1 MIGADSPSFF
11 CFKTSPMTVVIKI
24 SLLLKLLYL
33 QISFIFSDAINSEIV
48 QAEKRLFF
56 TQIGLHSKLIIN
68 ANE

>member
-1 MIGADSPSFF
+1 MIGVDSPSFF
-11 CFKTSPMTVVIKI
+11 CFKTFQMTVVIKF

-33 QISFIFSDAINSEIV
+33 QISFILSNAINSKIV

>member
-1 MIGADSPSFF
+1 MIEVDSPSFF
-11 CFKTSPMTVVIKI
+11 CFKTFQMTVVIKI
-24 SLLLKLLYL
+24 FPSSQLLYL
-33 QISFIFSDAINSEIV
+33 QISFIFSDAINSKII

>member
-1 MIGADSPSFF
+1 MIGVDSPSLF
-11 CFKTSPMTVVIKI
+11 CFKTFRKTVVIKF

-33 QISFIFSDAINSEIV
+33 QISFIFSDAINSKII